1 MTMTPDEVVKV
12 FNGMIIT
19 SKEEEV
25 DSWYI
30 FPERIT
36 ALQSAISLI
45 QDYQKLKEEIERLR
59 VQLAGCGV
67 AALGYATGKNAIEK
81 GSYGYSASFQDVVDL
96 WDKHQKLRERVEK
109 LNTKRM
115 DIEVKQE
122 ENREFA
128 FGMPNHELGFFIK
141 GFNFA
146 LEKIQTYLQQ
156 PTEH

>member
-1 MTMTPDEVVKV
+1 MTPDEVEAIKV
-12 FNGMIIT
+12 IEEIREGYHKYGKTYKALT
-19 SKEEEV
+19 S
-25 DSWYI
+25 
-30 FPERIT
+30 
-36 ALQSAISLI
+36 ALTLI
-45 QDYQKLKEEIERLR
+45 QDY
-59 VQLAGCGV
+59 
-67 AALGYATGKNAIEK
+67 
-81 GSYGYSASFQDVVDL
+81 
-96 WDKHQKLRERVEK
+96 QKLRERVEK